1 MKAALASTLVGLIAV
16 AMSINAD
23 CAAQC
28 GPFGNAPAEINH
40 GGYASFVS
48 SHNPICWG
56 GIVLG
61 PFTDADGTQR
71 NACLYE
77 PASAGKENPLPLIIF
92 LHGSIATADS
102 IRLTGLFGLV
112 DKADLGEQKPGFI
125 LLAPEGRY
133 TSHFYPGLDSNGL
146 GWDNWYR
153 QLNPAG
159 DVTVAGA
166 VYHENQ
172 DAAAIDHFVTDIV
185 ASGKVD
191 RNRIYVM
198 GWSNG
203 AAMAMLYALN
213 RPWIAAAAVYSA
225 PDPFAAFTDPCPQRP
240 VATAPNGVGQLQL
253 FNPHVPIMHVRNN
266 CDIGGICPN
275 GSRFANRMHTMGD
288 SVDDI
293 ILDPSDKQVTSCDDA
308 CGTNEMGDGKV
319 TSIGSLRG
327 AAHHLR
333 WPADWN
339 PSMLAFLKRHPLSSV
354 APHVVGHP

>member
-1 MKAALASTLVGLIAV
+1 MKPLASILIVLMAV
-16 AMSINAD
+16 VMSID
-23 CAAQC
+23 AARGSDC
-28 GPFGNAPAEINH
+28 GPFGDAPAEVNH
-40 GGYASFVS
+40 GLYASFVAA
-48 SHNPICWG
+48 HNPICFG
-56 GIVLG
+56 GVVLG
-61 PFTDADGTQR
+61 PLTDADGNQR

-77 PASAGKENPLPLIIF
+77 PASASKDNPLPLVIF

-102 IRLTGLFGLV
+102 IRLTGLFGLI
-112 DKADLGEQKPGFI
+112 DKADLGGKKPGFI

-133 TSHFYPGLDSNGL
+133 TAHFYPGIDSSGL

-159 DVTVAGA
+159 DVTVAGVA
-166 VYHENQ
+166 YHENQ
-172 DAAAIDHFVTDIV
+172 DAAAIDHFVQENI

-225 PDPFAAFTDPCPQRP
+225 PDPFGAFDDQCPQTP
-240 VATAPNGVGQLQL
+240 VASAPHTVAELQVL
-253 FNPHVPIMHVRNN
+253 SPRVPLMHVRND

-275 GSRFANRMHTMGD
+275 GSRFATRLRALGD

-293 ILDPSDKQVTSCDDA
+293 ILDPSGQQVTACDST
-308 CGTNEMGDGKV
+308 CGTDEMANGKP
-319 TSIGSLRG
+319 SPLASMRG
-327 AAHHLR
+327 AMHHLH
-333 WPADWN
+333 WPAARNDK
-339 PSMLAFLKRHPLSSV
+339 MLSFLKEHPL
-354 APHVVGHP
+354 HP

>member
-1 MKAALASTLVGLIAV
+1 MRALASLAVVLIAL
-16 AMSINAD
+16 AMSVNA
-23 CAAQC
+23 AAGGAQC
-28 GPFGNAPAEINH
+28 GPFGDAPAEVNH
-40 GGYASFVS
+40 GTYASFVS

-56 GIVLG
+56 GKVLG
-61 PFTDADGTQR
+61 PWTDANGDNR

-77 PASAGKENPLPLIIF
+77 PPDAGKTNPLPLVIF
-92 LHGSIATADS
+92 LHGSVATADS
-102 IRLTGLFGLV
+102 IRLTGLYPLIG
-112 DKADLGEQKPGFI
+112 KTELGGKDPGFI

-159 DVTVAGA
+159 DVTVAGV

-172 DAAAIDHFVTDIV
+172 DTAAIDHFVNESV

-191 RNRIYVM
+191 RSRIYVM

-225 PDPFAAFTDPCPQRP
+225 PDPFAAFTDICSQIP
-240 VATAPNGVGQLQL
+240 VVAAPGGIGQLQV
-253 FNPHVPIMHVRNN
+253 FNPHVPLMHVRND

-275 GSRFANRMHTMGD
+275 GNRFASRIRTMG
-288 SVDDI
+288 
-293 ILDPSDKQVTSCDDA
+293 
-308 CGTNEMGDGKV
+308 
-319 TSIGSLRG
+319 
-327 AAHHLR
+327 
-333 WPADWN
+333 
-339 PSMLAFLKRHPLSSV
+339 
-354 APHVVGHP
+354 

>member
-1 MKAALASTLVGLIAV
+1 MKALASPFLALLAI
-16 AMSINAD
+16 AMSINPAR
-23 CAAQC
+23 AAQC
-28 GPFGNAPAEINH
+28 VPFGDAPAEVNH

-48 SHNPICWG
+48 SHNPICFG
-56 GIVLG
+56 GTVLG
-61 PFTDADGTQR
+61 PWSDSDGTQR
-71 NACLYE
+71 NACLYT
-77 PASAGKENPLPLIIF
+77 PAGAGKTNPLPLIIF

-112 DKADLGEQKPGFI
+112 DKADLGGQKPGFI

-159 DVTVAGA
+159 DVTVAGL

-172 DAAAIDHFVTDIV
+172 DAAAIDHFVDENV
-185 ASGKVD
+185 AAGKVD

-225 PDPFAAFTDPCPQRP
+225 PDPFAAFTDACPQTP
-240 VATAPNGVGQLQL
+240 VATAPNGDGQVQV
-253 FNPHVPIMHVRNN
+253 FNPHVPLMHVRND

-275 GSRFANRMHTMGD
+275 GNRFAKQMSTLGD
-288 SVDDI
+288 SIDDI
-293 ILDPSDKQVTSCDDA
+293 ILDPSDKQVTSCDDT
-308 CGTNEMGDGKV
+308 CGTDENGNGSV
-319 TSIGSLRG
+319 TSFGSLRG

-339 PSMLAFLKRHPLSSV
+339 TSMLAFLKEHPLRSAS
-354 APHVVGHP
+354 PRP